1 MLHAKLSPSD
11 AERWLDCPAAISM
24 DQYFPDESSF
34 EAREGTA
41 AHELAAIESKYAFGY
56 IDEFELF
63 DLRDQWRADN
73 TEFNQK
79 EISGHVD
86 RYVEHLV
93 ERFAGAKLVL
103 IEQVVRTPL
112 KDVWGTADAIG
123 IFDEYVEVVDLKYGS
138 GVEVDAFGNP
148 QIRIYGV
155 GVLEL
160 CVGLQVAGLLEDFP
174 ETVRLAI
181 YQPRRGN
188 FGTEEMSVWELM
200 QWFQN
205 VVKPAVAKVYSLDPP
220 FGPSARACRW
230 CPAAGQC
237 SAQKDRVLNDSFAP
251 PGLMSP
257 KDIGDALNRV
267 PEVKAWLAT
276 IEQVALQK
284 AYRDGIPIPGWKV
297 VRSNGSRMIS
307 DHAAAIQ
314 TLIDKGYTAE
324 QVATFK
330 AKGIGELEKLVG
342 AKELPVLLGDILVR
356 RRGVESLVP
365 EDDRRP
371 AIDRNI
377 DAAKAFGEADG
388 V

>member
-1 MLHAKLSPSD
+1 MIHAKLSPSD
-11 AERWLDCPAAISM
+11 AERWIDCAAAILM
-24 DQYFPDESSF
+24 DKHFPDESSF

-41 AHELAAIESKYAFGY
+41 AHELAAIEANFAFGK
-56 IDEFELF
+56 ISELQLF

-73 TEFNQK
+73 SEFNQK

-103 IEQVVRTPL
+103 IEQVVHTPL
-112 KDVWGTADAIG
+112 KDVWGTADAIAV
-123 IFDEYVEVVDLKYGS
+123 FDEYVEVVDLKYGS

-148 QIRIYGV
+148 QIRIYGI

-160 CVGLQVAGLLEDFP
+160 CVGLQVAGLLEDIP
-174 ETVRLAI
+174 TQVRLAI

-188 FGTEEMSVWELM
+188 FGTEEMSSSELYE
-200 QWFQN
+200 WFAT
-205 VVKPAVAKVYSLDPP
+205 VVIPAVAKVYSPDPP

-230 CPAAGQC
+230 CPASGQC
-237 SAQKDRVLNDSFAP
+237 AAQKDRVLNESFAP

-276 IEQVALQK
+276 IEQVALTK
-284 AYRDGIPIPGWKV
+284 AYREGIPIPGWKV
-297 VRSNGSRMIS
+297 VRSNGRRGIE
-307 DHAAAIQ
+307 DHAAAVQ
-314 TLIDKGYTAE
+314 TLIDHGYTAE
-324 QVATFK
+324 QVAVFK
-330 AKGIGELEKLVG
+330 TRGIGELEKLVG
-342 AKELPVLLGDILVR
+342 AKELPGILGDLLVR
-356 RRGVESLVP
+356 SRGTESLVP
-365 EDDRRP
+365 EDDRRQ

-377 DAAKAFGEADG
+377 DAAKAFGAVE
-388 V
+388 